1 MRGEL
6 IDLAARLARAGEPF
20 ALATV
25 VARSPPISAQVGD
38 TALVTADGGFHGWV
52 GGSCTRPTVIAEAQN
67 ALADGRPRLVA
78 LCPDPT
84 SRRRPGLTV
93 FPMTCHSGGSVEI
106 HIQPVLPPARLLI
119 YGLSPT
125 ARALVRLGKAMGY
138 AVTVIDAAA
147 EAADFPEADA
157 VLSDPAALARAAF
170 ASAAPRYAVV
180 ATQGQWDEE
189 ATAAALA
196 LDPPPA
202 YLGVM
207 ASGKRFGEMRALLAE
222 RAGQGAIDRI
232 KNPAGLD
239 LGATTPEEIAVSIL
253 AEIVAR
259 RAGVARA
266 VAVEGTVAAPGS
278 PTPTPTPTPA
288 PTPTGGQMGRRSRSL
303 AQAQAPVMAGGAAGE
318 GQAID
323 PVCGMTVAIAGAAH
337 RAEHAGQSY
346 YFCCGGCRARF
357 LAAPASFLA
366 QEAAR

>member
-1 MRGEL
+1 M
-6 IDLAARLARAGEPF
+6 
-20 ALATV
+20 LATV

-38 TALVTADGGFHGWV
+38 AAVVTGDGGFHGWV
-52 GGSCTRPTVIAEAQN
+52 GGSCTRPTVIAEAQK

-78 LCPDPT
+78 LDPDPD

-106 HIQPVLPPARLLI
+106 HIQPVLPPPRLLI
-119 YGLSPT
+119 YGVSPT

-138 AVTVIDAAA
+138 AITVIDPAA

-157 VLSDPAALARAAF
+157 VITDAGAIATVPARP
-170 ASAAPRYAVV
+170 SVRRYAVV

-207 ASGKRFGEMRALLAE
+207 ASGKRFGEMRGLLA
-222 RAGQGAIDRI
+222 GQASEAALARI

-239 LGATTPEEIAVSIL
+239 LGATTPEEIALSIL
-253 AEIVAR
+253 AEIVGQQR
-259 RAGVARA
+259 GHVPAGASPPNGAA
-266 VAVEGTVAAPGS
+266 VALTAPAAMPS
-278 PTPTPTPTPA
+278 RATAAA
-288 PTPTGGQMGRRSRSL
+288 PTPRADPSLTTATTQRRMHL
-303 AQAQAPVMAGGAAGE
+303 PQTVEAPAAG
-318 GQAID
+318 QARD
-323 PVCGMTVAIAGAAH
+323 PVCGMMVTIEGASH
-337 RAEHAGQSY
+337 RAEHEGQTY

-357 LAAPASFLA
+357 LAGPAPFLGA
-366 QEAAR
+366 GAAT

>member
-1 MRGEL
+1 MRREL
-6 IDLAARLARAGEPF
+6 IDLAARLAREGQPF

-52 GGSCTRPTVIAEAQN
+52 GGSCTRPTVIAEARN

-78 LCPDPT
+78 LDPDPD

-106 HIQPVLPPARLLI
+106 HIQPVLPAPSLLI
-119 YGLSPT
+119 YGVSPT

-138 AVTVIDAAA
+138 AVTIVDASA
-147 EAADFPEADA
+147 EAADFPEADVVLTDAGA
-157 VLSDPAALARAAF
+157 VAPAA
-170 ASAAPRYAVV
+170 PGVVRYAVV
-180 ATQGQWDEE
+180 ATQGQWDEQ

-222 RAGQGAIDRI
+222 QAGEAALERV

-239 LGATTPEEIAVSIL
+239 LGAVLPEEIAVSIL

-259 RAGVARA
+259 ARA
-266 VAVEGTVAAPGS
+266 AAAAVKATS
-278 PTPTPTPTPA
+278 PA
-288 PTPTGGQMGRRSRSL
+288 SASANGGGARRRSL
-303 AQAQAPVMAGGAAGE
+303 ALAGAGVGE
-318 GQAID
+318 GEGEGEALD
-323 PVCGMTVAIAGAAH
+323 PVCGMTVAIAGAQH
-337 RAEHAGQSY
+337 RAEHEGRSF

-357 LAAPASFLA
+357 VAAPAQYLGR
-366 QEAAR
+366 EAAR

>member
-20 ALATV
+20 VLATV

-38 TALVTADGGFHGWV
+38 MALITADGGFHGWV
-52 GGSCTRPTVIAEAQN
+52 GGSCTRPTVIAEAGK

-78 LCPDPT
+78 LDPDPA
-84 SRRRPGLTV
+84 SRQRPGLTV

-119 YGLSPT
+119 YGVSPT

-147 EAADFPEADA
+147 AAADFPEADA
-157 VLSDPAALARAAF
+157 VLTDPAAVARASL

-189 ATAAALA
+189 ATSAALA

-207 ASGKRFGEMRALLAE
+207 ASGKRFGEMRALLAQQ
-222 RAGQGAIDRI
+222 AGQAAIDRI

-239 LGATTPEEIAVSIL
+239 LGGTTPEEIAVSIL

-259 RAGVARA
+259 RAG
-266 VAVEGTVAAPGS
+266 AAAS
-278 PTPTPTPTPA
+278 
-288 PTPTGGQMGRRSRSL
+288 TGATTTATTTTSTSTSTSTSGERRRSL
-303 AQAQAPVMAGGAAGE
+303 AQAPMMAGAEVGE

-323 PVCGMTVAIAGAAH
+323 PVCGMSVTIAGAAH
-337 RAEHAGQSY
+337 RAEHAGQTY

-366 QEAAR
+366 QEVAR

>member
-1 MRGEL
+1 MRREL
-6 IDLAARLARAGEPF
+6 IDLAARLSRAGEPF
-20 ALATV
+20 VLATV

-38 TALVTADGGFHGWV
+38 TALVTGDGGFHGWV
-52 GGSCTRPTVIAEAQN
+52 GGSCTRPTVIAEAHK

-78 LCPDPT
+78 LDPDPA
-84 SRRRPGLTV
+84 SRQRPGLTV

-119 YGLSPT
+119 YGVSPT

-138 AVTVIDAAA
+138 AVAVIDAGA

-157 VLSDPAALARAAF
+157 VLTDPGAVRAAF

-222 RAGQGAIDRI
+222 QVGEAALGRI

-239 LGATTPEEIAVSIL
+239 LGGTTPEEIAISIL

-259 RAGVARA
+259 RGAG
-266 VAVEGTVAAPGS
+266 AAAAASASTGATTTTTGS
-278 PTPTPTPTPA
+278 TSTSGYTSA
-288 PTPTGGQMGRRSRSL
+288 SGGKRRSL
-303 AQAQAPVMAGGAAGE
+303 AQAPMMATAEAGE
-318 GQAID
+318 GAAID
-323 PVCGMTVAIAGAAH
+323 PVCGMTAVVAGAAH
-337 RAEHAGQSY
+337 RAEYGAKTY

-357 LAAPASFLA
+357 VASPGSFLA